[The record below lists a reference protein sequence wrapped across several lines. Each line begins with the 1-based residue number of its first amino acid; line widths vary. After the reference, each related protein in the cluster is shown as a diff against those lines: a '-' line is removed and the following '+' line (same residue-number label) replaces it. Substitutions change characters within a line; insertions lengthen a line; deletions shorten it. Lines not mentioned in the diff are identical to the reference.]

1 MPKKRS
7 LFSTN
12 TDISTESGI
21 TNTDYLKVVLDHR
34 DENITNEE
42 ISDESVKTKSKMTC
56 TDDRSRKIKSKQAL
70 KLKATKNNI

>member
-34 DENITNEE
+34 VENITSEE
-42 ISDESVKTKSKMTC
+42 NLDESVKTKSKMTS
-56 TDDRSRKIKSKQAL
+56 TDDRSKKIKSKQAL